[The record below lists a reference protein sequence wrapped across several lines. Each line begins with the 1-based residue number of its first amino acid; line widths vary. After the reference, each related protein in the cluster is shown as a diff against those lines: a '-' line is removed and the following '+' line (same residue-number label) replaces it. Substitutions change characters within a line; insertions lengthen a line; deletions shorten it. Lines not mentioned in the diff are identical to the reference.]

1 MLAEYKNLIM
11 IVFITFALLYSSYFF
26 ISTDNRSHLVVA
38 TPGPNLTEAL
48 RTSPVVQ
55 GEDGY
60 TPAGDFGS
68 GFDVDPNLDPELALV
83 SDYYSVKRSES
94 SPVLFL
100 IRYAVKKNVIARFS
114 VEYCLILCLSI
125 L

>member
-1 MLAEYKNLIM
+1 M
-11 IVFITFALLYSSYFF
+11 
-26 ISTDNRSHLVVA
+26 VVA

-60 TPAGDFGS
+60 TPAEDFGS

-83 SDYYSVKRSES
+83 SDYYSAERSES
-94 SPVLFL
+94 FPILFL
-100 IRYAVKKNVIARFS
+100 SRYAVKKRDIW
-114 VEYCLILCLSI
+114 
-125 L
+125 